1 MGMSLLN
8 RRYRSRRVS
17 SMHTVTECRAEG
29 NYTLWVRFDD
39 GLEGRVYL
47 GDLVLTKSYGTLS
60 DEDIFSRVS
69 FDPVSNTLTWG
80 GGIYLDPEVLYKDLA
95 SKAHAA
101 VH

>member
-1 MGMSLLN
+1 MSLVN
-8 RRYRSRRVS
+8 RRYRSRRG

-47 GDLVLTKSYGTLS
+47 GEFALATSYGRLF
-60 DEDIFSRVS
+60 DEDLFSRAA
-69 FDPVSNTLTWG
+69 FDPVSNTVTWG
-80 GGIYLDPEVLYKDLA
+80 GGINLDPEVLYRDLA

>member
-1 MGMSLLN
+1 MGMSLTN

-17 SMHTVTECRAEG
+17 SLHTVTECRAEG

-39 GLEGRVYL
+39 GLEGPVYL

-60 DEDIFSRVS
+60 DEDLFRRVS
-69 FDPVSNTLTWG
+69 FDPVSNTVTWG

-95 SKAHAA
+95 HKAHAA